1 MVPANYCSNEF
12 ALLSYRE
19 HSLSGPKASR
29 LLTVKG
35 KMWWT
40 CSGKPSRGE
49 MYVMVLR
56 LMPDIAPSP
65 RPLCSALPSYTQPCD
80 SGLCPH
86 QADVPLLSLFGL
98 HILLIVELLPL
109 QEFDLDIVAVVNDTV
124 GTMMTCGYEDRNCE
138 VGLIAGK

>member
-1 MVPANYCSNEF
+1 
-12 ALLSYRE
+12 
-19 HSLSGPKASR
+19 
-29 LLTVKG
+29 
-35 KMWWT
+35 
-40 CSGKPSRGE
+40 
-49 MYVMVLR
+49 
-56 LMPDIAPSP
+56 MPLP
-65 RPLCSALPSYTQPCD
+65 RDPSALPSYTQPCD

-98 HILLIVELLPL
+98 HILLVVELLPL